1 MKAEQMEKGIEVLK
15 EIATNNSDVNDDYM
29 VSFNAFGDF
38 SLGII
43 FIYYIKSG
51 RDNLAVQTAINLAIL
66 KQFGEHGL
74 DMAFPT
80 QTIYNI
86 TEKN

>member
-1 MKAEQMEKGIEVLK
+1 
-15 EIATNNSDVNDDYM
+15 M

-38 SLGII
+38 SLGIL
-43 FIYYIKSG
+43 FVYYIKSG
-51 RDNLAVQTAINLAIL
+51 SDNLEVQTAINLEIL
-66 KQFGEHGL
+66 KQFDANGL

-86 TEKN
+86 GEK